1 MYDNHARRVCILF
14 RTQHAAA
21 ERNSMNKVW
30 LITGTSTG
38 FGRDLAEAALE
49 AGDLVATTARKP
61 ETLSALQDKHGD
73 SVLPLRLDVT
83 DSGSIA
89 QAVQAV
95 QAKWGRIDVLVNNA
109 GNGVFGALEEITH
122 AQLRAQYDTNVFGL
136 AAVTRAVLPIMR
148 AQKAGRILNVSSVA
162 GLVGM
167 PGMTAYGSSKFAVEG
182 LSEGLAAEVGPLG
195 IHVTIVEPGGFN
207 TAFGSSGVPIGDN
220 PALEDY
226 AQTAG
231 TTVGWL
237 KSALGSQPGD
247 PKKAAQAML
256 RVASDPN
263 PPLRLLLGSDA
274 WGMLQGRMESFQQN
288 LQAQK
293 SVTLST
299 DFAA

>member
-1 MYDNHARRVCILF
+1 MYGNHARRVCILF
-14 RTQHAAA
+14 RTPHAAA

-49 AGDLVATTARKP
+49 AGDLVAATARKP

-95 QAKWGRIDVLVNNA
+95 HAKWGRIDVLVNNA
-109 GNGVFGALEEITH
+109 GNGVFGALEEITD

-182 LSEGLAAEVGPLG
+182 LSEGLAAEVEPLG

-231 TTVGWL
+231 ATVGWL

-256 RVASDPN
+256 RVANDPN

-274 WGMLQGRMESFQQN
+274 WGMLQGRMDSFHQN

>member
-14 RTQHAAA
+14 RTPYAAA

-49 AGDLVATTARKP
+49 AGDLVAATARKP

-89 QAVQAV
+89 QAVQA
-95 QAKWGRIDVLVNNA
+95 KWGRIDVLVNNA
-109 GNGVFGALEEITH
+109 GNGVFGALEEITD

-231 TTVGWL
+231 ATVGWL
-237 KSALGSQPGD
+237 KSALGRQPGD

>member
-1 MYDNHARRVCILF
+1 
-14 RTQHAAA
+14 
-21 ERNSMNKVW
+21 MNKVW

-49 AGDLVATTARKP
+49 AGDLVAATARKP

-109 GNGVFGALEEITH
+109 SNGVFGALEEITD

-231 TTVGWL
+231 ATVGWL
-237 KSALGSQPGD
+237 KSALGRQPGD